1 MPLAG
6 KIKYLDIPYITATV
20 TAQHNN
26 VLRPQ
31 LEDIEAT
38 DAWRVLLP
46 KGLLLNYR
54 LKAAKLADYRK
65 EVKC

>member
-1 MPLAG
+1 MG
-6 KIKYLDIPYITATV
+6 SEMCIRDSPYITATV

-38 DAWRVLLP
+38 DAWARA
-46 KGLLLNYR
+46 
-54 LKAAKLADYRK
+54 AAKGVIAKL
-65 EVKC
+65 